1 MVPSIK
7 PAIIKESFKQ
17 KKSEQN
23 QRQNLIVDIAVNR
36 CLLRTIELK
45 LFCFN
50 KTPEVEVLFTKFPN
64 CFPRGHISEFI
75 YQNIGCNLLGKW
87 GRECS

>member
-1 MVPSIK
+1 LNDNGFNQPTSSNCYNKYPVITAKNLEWSENFPQSMVPSIK
-7 PAIIKESFKQ
+7 PAIIKESFNQ

-50 KTPEVEVLFTKFPN
+50 KTPEV
-64 CFPRGHISEFI
+64 
-75 YQNIGCNLLGKW
+75 
-87 GRECS
+87 

>member
-7 PAIIKESFKQ
+7 PAIIKESFNQ

-36 CLLRTIELK
+36 CLFRTVELK

-50 KTPEVEVLFTKFPN
+50 KTPKWKYF
-64 CFPRGHISEFI
+64 S
-75 YQNIGCNLLGKW
+75 QNSLIASL
-87 GRECS
+87 E